1 MPFAFRLE
9 ASSDGAR
16 AGTLVT
22 DHCELPTPVFM
33 PVGTQAT
40 VKGTTIDGIVDTG
53 ARILLGNTYHLCMR
67 PGADLIE
74 HAGGLHRFMGWDGA
88 ILTDSGGYQVFSL
101 ASLRRLGD
109 DGVRFRSHVDGSLHM
124 FTPESVMAAQA
135 RIGADILMS
144 FDYFG
149 GIPCA
154 RPDAEHSVALTT
166 AWARRGRAV
175 NGARFNRHGWEQVV
189 FGIVQGAEYPD
200 LRRRSAEEITALD
213 FPGYAIGGLAVG
225 EDRDLTREITELCA
239 AMLPADR
246 PRYLM
251 GMGTPL
257 DLVEGVARGVDMF
270 DCVLP
275 TRNGRTGTVFT
286 RDGRVVL
293 KNAAHHH
300 DFAPI
305 DAECACLV
313 CRRHTRAYLRHLFLA
328 GEMLGPMLA
337 TQHNLHFFADVMREA
352 RRAILD
358 GSFASWRVAFVDRYA
373 RGESARVRDHEGRQ
387 RRTS

>member
-1 MPFAFRLE
+1 MPFSFHVE
-9 ASSDGAR
+9 ACSGSAR
-16 AGTLVT
+16 AGRVVT
-22 DHCELPTPVFM
+22 DHGVIPTPVFM

-40 VKGTTIDGIVDTG
+40 VKGATIEGILETG

-67 PGADLIE
+67 PGVELIDR
-74 HAGGLHRFMGWDGA
+74 AGGLHRFMGWDGA

-124 FTPESVMAAQA
+124 FTPESVMTAQA
-135 RIGADILMS
+135 RIGADIIMS

-149 GIPCA
+149 GIPCP
-154 RPDAEHSVALTT
+154 RPDAEQSAALTT

-175 NGARFNRHGWEQVV
+175 NGARFNRSGWEQVV
-189 FGIVQGAEYPD
+189 FGIVQGAEYED
-200 LRRRSAEEITALD
+200 LRRRSAGEIMDLD

-225 EDRDLTREITELCA
+225 EDKQLTRDIIELCT
-239 AMLPADR
+239 AMLPTDR

-257 DLVEGVARGVDMF
+257 DLVEGIARGVDMY

-293 KNAAHHH
+293 KNATHVD
-300 DFAPI
+300 DFTPI
-305 DAECACLV
+305 DSECGCST
-313 CRRHTRAYLRHLFLA
+313 CRRHTRSYLRHLFMV

-337 TQHNLHFFADVMREA
+337 TQHNLHFYADVMRAA
-352 RRAILD
+352 RASIID
-358 GSFASWRVAFVDRYA
+358 GTFGSWRTAFVDRYSRGEAA
-373 RGESARVRDHEGRQ
+373 RGRDQEGNQ
-387 RRTS
+387 RRIS

>member
-1 MPFAFRLE
+1 MPFAFHLD
-9 ASSDGAR
+9 AAGDGAR
-16 AGTLVT
+16 AGRIVT
-22 DHCELPTPVFM
+22 DHGEFPTPVFM

-40 VKGTTIDGIVDTG
+40 VKGVTVEGIADTG

-74 HAGGLHRFMGWDGA
+74 RAGGLHKFMGWDGA

-109 DGVRFRSHVDGSLHM
+109 EGVRFRSHVDGSLHM
-124 FTPESVMAAQA
+124 FTPESVMTAQA
-135 RIGADILMS
+135 RIGADIIMS

-149 GIPCA
+149 GIPCPRA
-154 RPDAEHSVALTT
+154 EAEHSVALTT

-175 NGARFNRHGWEQVV
+175 NGARFNRNGWEQVV
-189 FGIVQGAEYPD
+189 FGIVQGAEYED
-200 LRRRSAEEITALD
+200 LRRRSAEEIVALD

-225 EDRDLTREITELCA
+225 EDRQQTRDITEYTA
-239 AMLPADR
+239 AMLPADK

-293 KNAAHHH
+293 KNAVHQD
-300 DFAPI
+300 DFTPL
-305 DAECACLV
+305 DAECTCST
-313 CRRHTRAYLRHLFLA
+313 CQRHTRSYLRHLFIA

-352 RRAILD
+352 RRAVVD
-358 GSFASWRVAFVDRYA
+358 GTFSSWRTAFVERYE
-373 RGESARVRDHEGRQ
+373 RGETARARDHEDRQ
-387 RRTS
+387 RRIS

>member
-1 MPFAFRLE
+1 
-9 ASSDGAR
+9 
-16 AGTLVT
+16 
-22 DHCELPTPVFM
+22 M

-40 VKGTTIDGIVDTG
+40 VKGTTIDGILDTG

-67 PGADLIE
+67 PGVDLIDR
-74 HAGGLHRFMGWDGA
+74 AGGLHRFMGWEGA

-101 ASLRRLGD
+101 ANLRRLGD

-124 FTPESVMAAQA
+124 FTPESVMTAQA

-149 GIPCA
+149 GIPCP
-154 RPDAEHSVALTT
+154 RPDAERSVALTT

-175 NGARFNRHGWEQVV
+175 NGARFNRSGWEQVV
-189 FGIVQGAEYPD
+189 FGIVQGAEYED
-200 LRRRSAEEITALD
+200 LRRRSAQEIMELD

-225 EDRDLTREITELCA
+225 EDKQLTRDIIELCT

-257 DLVEGVARGVDMF
+257 DLVEGIARGVDMY

-293 KNAAHHH
+293 KNAAHVD

-305 DAECACLV
+305 DAQCACST
-313 CRRHTRAYLRHLFLA
+313 CRRHTRAYLRHLFMV

-352 RRAILD
+352 RSSIVE
-358 GSFASWRVAFVDRYA
+358 GKFESWRVAFVDRYA
-373 RGESARVRDHEGRQ
+373 RGEAARVRDHVGNQ

>member
-1 MPFAFRLE
+1 MPFAFHLDAR
-9 ASSDGAR
+9 SGSAR
-16 AGTLVT
+16 AGRITT
-22 DHCELPTPVFM
+22 DHGEFSTPVFM

-40 VKGTTIDGIVDTG
+40 VKGVTFDGIAETG
-53 ARILLGNTYHLCMR
+53 ARIMLGNNYHLCMR
-67 PGADLIE
+67 PGVELIE
-74 HAGGLHRFMGWDGA
+74 RAGGLHKFMGWDGA

-124 FTPESVMAAQA
+124 FTPESVLAAQA

-149 GIPCA
+149 GIPCP

-175 NGARFNRHGWEQVV
+175 NGARFNVNGWEQVV
-189 FGIVQGAEYPD
+189 FGIVQGAEYED
-200 LRRRSAEEITALD
+200 LRRRSAGEIIDLD

-225 EDRDLTREITELCA
+225 EDKQQTRDITELA
-239 AMLPADR
+239 ASLLPETK

-257 DLVEGVARGVDMF
+257 DLVEAVARGVDMF

-293 KNAAHHH
+293 KNAVNQD
-300 DFAPI
+300 DFTPL
-305 DAECACLV
+305 DAECKCST
-313 CRRHTRAYLRHLFLA
+313 CRRHTRAYLRHLFLT

-337 TQHNLHFFADVMREA
+337 TQHNLHFFADVMRGA
-352 RRAILD
+352 RRAIVD
-358 GSFASWRVAFVDRYA
+358 DTFASWRSAFVDRYS
-373 RGESARVRDHEGRQ
+373 RGEAARVRDHDDRQ
-387 RRTS
+387 RRIS

>member
-1 MPFAFRLE
+1 MPFAFHLE
-9 ASSDGAR
+9 ARAGGAR
-16 AGTLVT
+16 AGRIVT
-22 DHCELPTPVFM
+22 DHGEFPTPVFM

-40 VKGTTIDGIVDTG
+40 VKGTTFENIEDTG
-53 ARILLGNTYHLCMR
+53 ARIMLGNTYHLCMR
-67 PGADLIE
+67 PGAELIE
-74 HAGGLHRFMGWDGA
+74 RAGGLHRFMGWNGA

-124 FTPESVMAAQA
+124 FTPESVMTAQA
-135 RIGADILMS
+135 RIGADIIMS

-149 GIPCA
+149 AIPCA
-154 RPDAEHSVALTT
+154 REEAEKSVALTT

-175 NGARFNRHGWEQVV
+175 NGARFDRNGWEQVV
-189 FGIVQGAEYPD
+189 FGIVQGAEYED
-200 LRRRSAEEITALD
+200 LRRRSAGELLELD

-225 EDRDLTREITELCA
+225 EDRRQTRDITELCA
-239 AMLPADR
+239 AMLPDDR

-286 RDGRVVL
+286 RDGRLVL
-293 KNAAHHH
+293 KNAVHGD
-300 DFAPI
+300 DFGPV
-305 DAECACLV
+305 DSECTCATCA
-313 CRRHTRAYLRHLFLA
+313 RHTRAYLRHLFLA

-337 TQHNLHFFADVMREA
+337 TRHNLHFFADVMREA
-352 RRAILD
+352 RAAIV
-358 GSFASWRVAFVDRYA
+358 GGTFTAWRSAFVDRYS
-373 RGESARVRDHEGRQ
+373 RGEAARVRHHEERQ
-387 RRTS
+387 RRIS

>member
-1 MPFAFRLE
+1 MPFAFHLE
-9 ASSDGAR
+9 AASGSAR
-16 AGTLVT
+16 AGRIVT
-22 DHCELPTPVFM
+22 DHGEFPTPVFM

-40 VKGTTIDGIVDTG
+40 VKGTTIDGIWETG
-53 ARILLGNTYHLCMR
+53 ARILLGNTYHLYMR
-67 PGADLIE
+67 PGVELIE
-74 HAGGLHRFMGWDGA
+74 RAGGLHRFMGWEGA

-149 GIPCA
+149 GIPCP
-154 RPDAEHSVALTT
+154 RDEAERSVALTT
-166 AWARRGRAV
+166 AWARRGRDV
-175 NGARFNRHGWEQVV
+175 NGARFNRNGYEQVV
-189 FGIVQGAEYPD
+189 FGIVQGAEYED
-200 LRRRSAEEITALD
+200 LRRRSLEEITALD

-225 EDRDLTREITELCA
+225 EDKNLTRDITELCA
-239 AMLPADR
+239 SLLPTDR

-257 DLVEGVARGVDMF
+257 DLVEGIARGVDMY

-293 KNAAHHH
+293 KNAVHHD
-300 DFAPI
+300 DFAPL
-305 DAECACLV
+305 DAACGCST
-313 CRRHTRAYLRHLFLA
+313 CRRHTRAYMRHLFMA

-337 TQHNLHFFADVMREA
+337 TQHNLHFYADVMRDARQAIVEGRFEA
-352 RRAILD
+352 WRA
-358 GSFASWRVAFVDRYA
+358 AFVDRYA
-373 RGESARVRDHEGRQ
+373 RGEAARVRDDVGNQ
-387 RRTS
+387 RRIS

>member
-1 MPFAFRLE
+1 MPFAFHLD
-9 ASSDGAR
+9 ATSDGAR
-16 AGTLVT
+16 AGRIAT
-22 DHCELPTPVFM
+22 DHGEFPTPVFM

-40 VKGTTIDGIVDTG
+40 VKGVTIDGLADTG

-67 PGADLIE
+67 PGPELIE
-74 HAGGLHRFMGWDGA
+74 RAGGLHKFMGWDGA

-101 ASLRRLGD
+101 ASLRRLGE

-124 FTPESVMAAQA
+124 FTPESVMTAQA
-135 RIGADILMS
+135 RIGADIIMS
-144 FDYFG
+144 FDYFS
-149 GIPCA
+149 GIPCT
-154 RPDAEHSVALTT
+154 REDAEQSVRLTT
-166 AWARRGRAV
+166 AWAARGRAV
-175 NGARFNRHGWEQVV
+175 NGARFNRNGWEQVV
-189 FGIVQGAEYPD
+189 FGIVQGAEYED
-200 LRRRSAEEITALD
+200 LRRQSAEEITALD

-225 EDRDLTREITELCA
+225 EDKQQTRDITEYTA
-239 AMLPADR
+239 AMLPAGK

-293 KNAAHHH
+293 KNAAHQE
-300 DFAPI
+300 DFTPLDQA
-305 DAECACLV
+305 CACST
-313 CRRHTRAYLRHLFLA
+313 CRRHTRAYLRHLFMV

-358 GSFASWRVAFVDRYA
+358 GTFATWRAAFVERYE
-373 RGESARVRDHEGRQ
+373 RGESARARDHEDRQ
-387 RRTS
+387 RRIS

>member
-1 MPFAFRLE
+1 MPFAFHLE
-9 ASSDGAR
+9 ARSDGAR
-16 AGTLVT
+16 AGRIVT
-22 DHCELPTPVFM
+22 DHAEIPTPVFM

-40 VKGTTIDGIVDTG
+40 VKGTTIDGILETG

-67 PGADLIE
+67 PGVELIDR
-74 HAGGLHRFMGWDGA
+74 AGGLHKFMGWEGA

-124 FTPESVMAAQA
+124 FTPESVMNAQA

-149 GIPCA
+149 GIPCP

-166 AWARRGRAV
+166 AWAKRGRAV
-175 NGARFNRHGWEQVV
+175 NGARFNRSGWEQVV
-189 FGIVQGAEYPD
+189 FGIVQGAEYED
-200 LRRRSAEEITALD
+200 LRRRSAEEIMALD

-225 EDRDLTREITELCA
+225 EDKQLTRDITELTA
-239 AMLPADR
+239 SLLPDDR

-257 DLVEGVARGVDMF
+257 DLVEGIARGVDMY

-293 KNAAHHH
+293 KNATHLE
-300 DFAPI
+300 DFAPL
-305 DAECACLV
+305 DAECGCMA
-313 CRRHTRAYLRHLFLA
+313 CRRHTRAYLRHLFMV

-337 TQHNLHFFADVMREA
+337 TQHNLYFFADVMREA
-352 RRAILD
+352 RAAIVN
-358 GSFASWRVAFVDRYA
+358 GTFASWRAAFVDRYT
-373 RGESARVRDHEGRQ
+373 RGESARAREHENKQ

>member
-1 MPFAFRLE
+1 MPFAFHLE
-9 ASSDGAR
+9 ARSDGAR
-16 AGTLVT
+16 AGRIVT
-22 DHCELPTPVFM
+22 DHAEIPTPVFM

-40 VKGTTIDGIVDTG
+40 VKGATIEGILATA

-67 PGADLIE
+67 PGVDLIE
-74 HAGGLHRFMGWDGA
+74 SAGGLHTFMSWDGA

-124 FTPESVMAAQA
+124 FTPESVMTAQA
-135 RIGADILMS
+135 RIGADIIMS

-154 RPDAEHSVALTT
+154 REEAERSVALTS
-166 AWARRGRAV
+166 AWAKRGRAV
-175 NGARFNRHGWEQVV
+175 NGARFNRSGWEQVV
-189 FGIVQGAEYPD
+189 FGIVQGAEYED
-200 LRRRSAEEITALD
+200 LRRRSADEIMALD

-225 EDRDLTREITELCA
+225 EDKQQTRDITELTA
-239 AMLPADR
+239 SLLPEDR

-251 GMGTPL
+251 GMGTPV
-257 DLVEGVARGVDMF
+257 DLVEGIARGVDMY

-275 TRNGRTGTVFT
+275 TRNGRTGTVFA

-293 KNAAHHH
+293 KNAVHVN
-300 DFAPI
+300 DFNPL
-305 DAECACLV
+305 DAECACST
-313 CRRHTRAYLRHLFLA
+313 CRRHTRAYLRHLFMA
-328 GEMLGPMLA
+328 EEMLGPMLA
-337 TQHNLHFFADVMREA
+337 TQHNLYFFADVMREA
-352 RRAILD
+352 RAAIVN
-358 GSFASWRVAFVDRYA
+358 GTFASWRAAFVDRYM
-373 RGESARVRDHEGRQ
+373 RGESARARDHENKQ

>member
-1 MPFAFRLE
+1 MPFGFHLE
-9 ASSDGAR
+9 ARSGAAR
-16 AGTLVT
+16 AGRLVT
-22 DHCELPTPVFM
+22 DHGEIPTPVFM

-40 VKGTTIDGIVDTG
+40 VKGTTVEGLLETG
-53 ARILLGNTYHLCMR
+53 ARLILGNTYHLCMR
-67 PGADLIE
+67 PGVDLIE
-74 HAGGLHRFMGWDGA
+74 RAGGLHRFMGWEGA

-109 DGVRFRSHVDGSLHM
+109 DGVRFRSHVDGSLHL
-124 FTPESVMAAQA
+124 FTPESVMGAQA

-149 GIPCA
+149 GIPCP

-166 AWARRGRAV
+166 AWAKRGRAV
-175 NGARFNRHGWEQVV
+175 NGARFNRSGHEQVI
-189 FGIVQGAEYPD
+189 FGIVQGAEHED
-200 LRRRSAEEITALD
+200 LRRRSAEEIMELD

-225 EDRDLTREITELCA
+225 EDRQQTRDITELTA
-239 AMLPADR
+239 ALLPEDR

-257 DLVEGVARGVDMF
+257 DLVEGIARGVDMY

-293 KNAAHHH
+293 KNAVHAD

-305 DAECACLV
+305 DAECRCST
-313 CRRHTRAYLRHLFLA
+313 CRRHTRAYLRHLFMA

-337 TQHNLHFFADVMREA
+337 TQHNLYFFSDVMREA
-352 RRAILD
+352 RASIAGGR
-358 GSFASWRVAFVDRYA
+358 FESWRVAFVDRYA
-373 RGESARVRDHEGRQ
+373 RGEAARFREPGNQ
-387 RRTS
+387 RRMS

>member
-1 MPFAFRLE
+1 MPFAFHLD
-9 ASSDGAR
+9 ATSDRAR
-16 AGTLVT
+16 AGRVVT
-22 DHCELPTPVFM
+22 DHGEIPTPVFM

-40 VKGTTIDGIVDTG
+40 VKGVTIEGIESTG

-67 PGADLIE
+67 PGPELIE
-74 HAGGLHRFMGWDGA
+74 RAGGLHRFMGWDGA

-124 FTPESVMAAQA
+124 FTPESVMTAQA

-149 GIPCA
+149 GIPCP
-154 RPDAEHSVALTT
+154 RPDAEQSVALTT
-166 AWARRGRAV
+166 AWAKRGRAV
-175 NGARFNRHGWEQVV
+175 NGARFNKHGWEQVV
-189 FGIVQGAEYPD
+189 FGIVQGAEYED
-200 LRRRSAEEITALD
+200 LRRRSAEEIVALD

-225 EDRDLTREITELCA
+225 EDKAQTRDITELA
-239 AMLPADR
+239 ASLLPADR

-257 DLVEGVARGVDMF
+257 DLVEAVARGVDMF

-293 KNAAHHH
+293 KNATHQE
-300 DFAPI
+300 DYTPL
-305 DAECACLV
+305 DLECTCTT
-313 CRRHTRAYLRHLFLA
+313 CRRHTRAYLRHLFMV

-352 RRAILD
+352 RRAIVN
-358 GSFASWRVAFVDRYA
+358 GSFASWRAAFVERYE
-373 RGESARVRDHEGRQ
+373 RGESARARDHEDRQ
-387 RRTS
+387 RRIS

>member
-1 MPFAFRLE
+1 MPFVFHLDA
-9 ASSDGAR
+9 ASGGAR
-16 AGTLVT
+16 AGRIVT
-22 DHCELPTPVFM
+22 DHGEFPTPVFM

-40 VKGTTIDGIVDTG
+40 VKGATIDGLTDTG

-67 PGADLIE
+67 PGPELIE
-74 HAGGLHRFMGWDGA
+74 RAGGLHRFMGWDGA

-124 FTPESVMAAQA
+124 FTPESVMTAQA
-135 RIGADILMS
+135 RIGADIIMS
-144 FDYFG
+144 FDYFS
-149 GIPCA
+149 GIPCT
-154 RPDAEHSVALTT
+154 REDAERSVQLTS
-166 AWARRGRAV
+166 AWAKRGRAV
-175 NGARFNRHGWEQVV
+175 NGARFNRNGWEQVV
-189 FGIVQGAEYPD
+189 FGIVQGAEYED
-200 LRRRSAEEITALD
+200 LRQRSAEEIIALD

-225 EDRDLTREITELCA
+225 EDKQLTRDITEFTA
-239 AMLPADR
+239 AMLPSNK

-257 DLVEGVARGVDMF
+257 DLVESVARGVDMF

-293 KNAAHHH
+293 KNAANQD
-300 DFAPI
+300 DFTPL
-305 DAECACLV
+305 DVECTCST
-313 CRRHTRAYLRHLFLA
+313 CRRHTRAYLRHLFLV

-352 RRAILD
+352 RRAIVD
-358 GSFASWRVAFVDRYA
+358 GNFAAWRVAFVERYE
-373 RGESARVRDHEGRQ
+373 RGESARARDHEERQ
-387 RRTS
+387 RRIS

>member
-9 ASSDGAR
+9 ASSHGAR

-22 DHCELPTPVFM
+22 DHCEIPTPVFM

-40 VKGTTIDGIVDTG
+40 VKGTTIDGILDTG

-67 PGADLIE
+67 PGVDLIE
-74 HAGGLHRFMGWDGA
+74 RAGGLHKFMGWEGA

-149 GIPCA
+149 GIPCP

-166 AWARRGRAV
+166 AWARRGREV
-175 NGARFNRHGWEQVV
+175 NGARFNLRGYEQVV
-189 FGIVQGAEYPD
+189 FGIVQGAEYED
-200 LRRRSAEEITALD
+200 LRRRSAQEIMELD

-225 EDRDLTREITELCA
+225 EDKQQTRDIVELCA
-239 AMLPADR
+239 AMLPIDR

-293 KNAAHHH
+293 KNAAHTS

-305 DAECACLV
+305 DAQCGCST

-328 GEMLGPMLA
+328 EEMLGPMLA

-352 RRAILD
+352 RAAIVED
-358 GSFASWRVAFVDRYA
+358 RFESWRSDFVERYQ
-373 RGESARVRDHEGRQ
+373 RGEAARVRDSVDNQ
-387 RRTS
+387 RRIS

>member
-1 MPFAFRLE
+1 MPFAFHLE
-9 ASSDGAR
+9 ARSQGAR
-16 AGTLVT
+16 AGRIVT
-22 DHCELPTPVFM
+22 DHAEIPTPVFM

-40 VKGTTIDGIVDTG
+40 VKGVAIEGIQDTG

-67 PGADLIE
+67 PGVALIE
-74 HAGGLHRFMGWDGA
+74 RAGGLHRFMGWDGA

-109 DGVRFRSHVDGSLHM
+109 DGVRFRSHVDGSLHL

-135 RIGADILMS
+135 RIGADIIMS

-149 GIPCA
+149 GIPCP

-166 AWARRGRAV
+166 AWAKRGRAV
-175 NGARFNRHGWEQVV
+175 NGARFNRSGHEQVV
-189 FGIVQGAEYPD
+189 FGIVQGAEYAD
-200 LRRRSAEEITALD
+200 LRRRSVEEITELD

-225 EDRDLTREITELCA
+225 EDKQQTRDITELTA
-239 AMLPADR
+239 ALLPADR

-257 DLVEGVARGVDMF
+257 DLVEGIARGVDMY

-293 KNAAHHH
+293 KNAAHTS
-300 DFAPI
+300 DFSPI
-305 DAECACLV
+305 DPDCRCQA
-313 CRRHTRAYLRHLFLA
+313 CRRHTRAYLRHLFIA

-337 TQHNLHFFADVMREA
+337 SQHNLHFFADVMREA
-352 RRAILD
+352 RNAILED
-358 GSFASWRVAFVDRYA
+358 RFETWRTTFVDRYE
-373 RGESARVRDHEGRQ
+373 RGEATRSNSTEHQ
-387 RRTS
+387 RRVP

>member
-1 MPFAFRLE
+1 MPFAFHLE
-9 ASSDGAR
+9 AQSGHAR
-16 AGTLVT
+16 AGRVTT
-22 DHCELPTPVFM
+22 DHGEFPTPVFM

-40 VKGTTIDGIVDTG
+40 VKGVTNDGIRDTG

-67 PGADLIE
+67 PGVELIE
-74 HAGGLHRFMGWDGA
+74 RAGGLHKFMGWDGA

-124 FTPESVMAAQA
+124 FTPESVMTAQA

-144 FDYFG
+144 FDYFCE
-149 GIPCA
+149 IPSA
-154 RPDAEHSVALTT
+154 HADSEHSVALTS

-175 NGARFNRHGWEQVV
+175 NGARFNRNGYEQVV
-189 FGIVQGAEYPD
+189 FGIVQGAEHPD
-200 LRRRSAEEITALD
+200 LRRRSLEEIVGLD

-225 EDRDLTREITELCA
+225 EDKDQTRDITELVA
-239 AMLPADR
+239 SGLPADR

-257 DLVEGVARGVDMF
+257 DLVEGIARGVDMY
-270 DCVLP
+270 DCVMP

-293 KNAAHHH
+293 KNAAHVD
-300 DFAPI
+300 DFTPL
-305 DAECACLV
+305 DHECACST
-313 CRRHTRAYLRHLFLA
+313 CRQHTRAYLRHLFIA

-337 TQHNLHFFADVMREA
+337 TRHNLHFYADVMREA
-352 RRAILD
+352 RQSIMD
-358 GSFASWRVAFVDRYA
+358 GHFESWRAAFVDRYS
-373 RGESARVRDHEGRQ
+373 RGEAARIRHHEENQ
-387 RRTS
+387 RRIS

>member
-1 MPFAFRLE
+1 
-9 ASSDGAR
+9 
-16 AGTLVT
+16 
-22 DHCELPTPVFM
+22 
-33 PVGTQAT
+33 
-40 VKGTTIDGIVDTG
+40 
-53 ARILLGNTYHLCMR
+53 MR
-67 PGADLIE
+67 PGVELIDR
-74 HAGGLHRFMGWDGA
+74 AGGLHKFMGWDRA

-124 FTPESVMAAQA
+124 FTPESVMTAQA
-135 RIGADILMS
+135 RIGADIIMS

-149 GIPCA
+149 GIPCP

-166 AWARRGRAV
+166 AWAKRGRAV
-175 NGARFNRHGWEQVV
+175 NGARFNRNGYEQVV
-189 FGIVQGAEYPD
+189 FGIVQGAEYED
-200 LRRRSAEEITALD
+200 LRRHSAEEITSLD

-225 EDRDLTREITELCA
+225 EDKQQTRDITELSA
-239 AMLPADR
+239 ALLPTDR

-257 DLVEGVARGVDMF
+257 DLVEAVARGVDMF

-293 KNAAHHH
+293 KNAANVD
-300 DFAPI
+300 DFTPL
-305 DAECACLV
+305 DAGCGCST
-313 CRRHTRAYLRHLFLA
+313 CRRHTRSYLRHLFMA

-337 TQHNLHFFADVMREA
+337 TQHNLFFFADVMREA
-352 RRAILD
+352 RQSILD
-358 GSFASWRVAFVDRYA
+358 GTFASWRSTFVDRYS
-373 RGESARVRDHEGRQ
+373 RGESARSRDHENHHQ
-387 RRTS
+387 RRMS

>member
-1 MPFAFRLE
+1 MPFAFHLD
-9 ASSDGAR
+9 ATADGAR
-16 AGTLVT
+16 AGRIVT
-22 DHCELPTPVFM
+22 DHGEFPTPVFM

-40 VKGTTIDGIVDTG
+40 VKGVTIEGIADTG
-53 ARILLGNTYHLCMR
+53 ACILLGNTYHLCMR
-67 PGADLIE
+67 PGPELIE
-74 HAGGLHRFMGWDGA
+74 RAGGLHKFMGWDGP

-101 ASLRRLGD
+101 ASLRRLGE

-124 FTPESVMAAQA
+124 FTPESVMNAQA
-135 RIGADILMS
+135 RIGADIIMS
-144 FDYFG
+144 FDYFS
-149 GIPCA
+149 GIPCT
-154 RPDAEHSVALTT
+154 RENAEQSVQLTT

-175 NGARFNRHGWEQVV
+175 NGARFNRNGWEQVV
-189 FGIVQGAEYPD
+189 FGIVQGAEYED
-200 LRRRSAEEITALD
+200 LRKRSAEEIIALD

-225 EDRDLTREITELCA
+225 EDKQLTRDITEFTS
-239 AMLPADR
+239 AMLPGNK

-251 GMGTPL
+251 GMGTPM

-293 KNAAHHH
+293 KNAANQE
-300 DFAPI
+300 DFTPL
-305 DAECACLV
+305 DAECACST
-313 CRRHTRAYLRHLFLA
+313 CRRHTRAYLRHLFMV

-352 RRAILD
+352 RRAIVN
-358 GSFASWRVAFVDRYA
+358 GNFAAWRAAFVERYE
-373 RGESARVRDHEGRQ
+373 RGESARARDHEDRQ
-387 RRTS
+387 RRIS

>member
-1 MPFAFRLE
+1 MPFAFHLE
-9 ASSDGAR
+9 ARSHGAR
-16 AGTLVT
+16 AGRIVT
-22 DHCELPTPVFM
+22 DHGEFHTPVFM

-40 VKGTTIDGIVDTG
+40 VKGVTTESIEDTG
-53 ARILLGNTYHLCMR
+53 ARILLGNAYHLCMR
-67 PGADLIE
+67 PGVELIE
-74 HAGGLHRFMGWDGA
+74 RAGGLHRFMAWSGA

-149 GIPCA
+149 GIPCP
-154 RPDAEHSVALTT
+154 RPDAEHSVTLTT

-175 NGARFNRHGWEQVV
+175 NGERFHRNGYEQVV
-189 FGIVQGAEYPD
+189 FGIVQGAEYED
-200 LRRRSAEEITALD
+200 LRRRSAEEIVSLD

-225 EDRDLTREITELCA
+225 EDKEQTRDITELTA
-239 AMLPADR
+239 ALLPENK

-286 RDGRVVL
+286 RDGRLVL
-293 KNAAHHH
+293 KNAAHQD
-300 DFAPI
+300 DFTPL
-305 DAECACLV
+305 DAECQCATCT
-313 CRRHTRAYLRHLFLA
+313 RHTRAYLRHLFLA

-337 TQHNLHFFADVMREA
+337 TRHNLHFYADVMRDA
-352 RRAILD
+352 RRAIVN
-358 GSFASWRVAFVDRYA
+358 GEFASWRAAFVDRYS
-373 RGESARVRDHEGRQ
+373 RGETARVRDHEARQ
-387 RRTS
+387 RRIS

>member
-1 MPFAFRLE
+1 MPFAFHLD
-9 ASSDGAR
+9 AQSGSAR
-16 AGTLVT
+16 AGRVIT
-22 DHCELPTPVFM
+22 DHAEILTPVFM

-40 VKGTTIDGIVDTG
+40 VKGVTNDGIRDTG
-53 ARILLGNTYHLCMR
+53 ARILIGNTYHLCMR
-67 PGADLIE
+67 PGVELIE
-74 HAGGLHRFMGWDGA
+74 RAGGLHKFMGWDGA

-124 FTPESVMAAQA
+124 FTPESVMTAQA

-149 GIPCA
+149 EIPSPYA
-154 RPDAEHSVALTT
+154 DAERSVALTT

-175 NGARFNRHGWEQVV
+175 NGGRFNRSGYEQVV
-189 FGIVQGAEYPD
+189 FGIVQGAEHPD
-200 LRRRSAEEITALD
+200 LRRRSLEEIVALD

-225 EDRDLTREITELCA
+225 EDKGQTRDITELCA
-239 AMLPADR
+239 AMLPIDR

-257 DLVEGVARGVDMF
+257 DLVEGIARGVDMY
-270 DCVLP
+270 DCVMP

-293 KNAAHHH
+293 KNAVNLD
-300 DFAPI
+300 DFTPL
-305 DAECACLV
+305 DAECACST
-313 CRRHTRAYLRHLFLA
+313 CRSHTRAYLRHLFIA

-337 TQHNLHFFADVMREA
+337 TQHNLHFYADVMREA
-352 RRAILD
+352 RQAIMN
-358 GSFASWRVAFVDRYA
+358 GRFESWRAAFSDRYS
-373 RGESARVRDHEGRQ
+373 RGETARIRHHEENQ
-387 RRTS
+387 RRIS

>member
-1 MPFAFRLE
+1 MPFSFHLDA
-9 ASSDGAR
+9 ASGAAR
-16 AGTLVT
+16 AGRVVT
-22 DHCELPTPVFM
+22 DHGEFPTPVFM

-40 VKGTTIDGIVDTG
+40 VKGVTIDGLIDTG

-67 PGADLIE
+67 PGPELIQR
-74 HAGGLHRFMGWDGA
+74 AGGLHKFMGWDGA

-124 FTPESVMAAQA
+124 FTPESVMNAQA
-135 RIGADILMS
+135 RIGADIIMS

-149 GIPCA
+149 GIPCP

-166 AWARRGRAV
+166 AWARRGRDV
-175 NGARFNRHGWEQVV
+175 NGARFNQHGWEQVV
-189 FGIVQGAEYPD
+189 FGIVQGAEYED
-200 LRRRSAEEITALD
+200 LRRRSAEEIVALD

-225 EDRDLTREITELCA
+225 EDKQQTRDITEYAA
-239 AMLPADR
+239 AMLPTHK

-293 KNAAHHH
+293 KNAVHAQ
-300 DFAPI
+300 DFTPL
-305 DAECACLV
+305 DAECNCTT

-337 TQHNLHFFADVMREA
+337 TQHNLHFFQDVMREA
-352 RRAILD
+352 RVAIVEDRFAAWRAA
-358 GSFASWRVAFVDRYA
+358 FADRYE
-373 RGESARVRDHEGRQ
+373 RGETARARDHEDRQ
-387 RRTS
+387 RRIS

>member
-1 MPFAFRLE
+1 MPFAFHLE
-9 ASSDGAR
+9 ARSERAR
-16 AGTLVT
+16 AGRVVT
-22 DHCELPTPVFM
+22 DHGEFPTPVFM

-40 VKGTTIDGIVDTG
+40 VKGVTNDDIAATG

-67 PGADLIE
+67 PGVELIE
-74 HAGGLHRFMGWDGA
+74 RAGGLHRFMGWDGA

-149 GIPCA
+149 GIPCP

-166 AWARRGRAV
+166 AWARRGRDV
-175 NGARFNRHGWEQVV
+175 NGARFNKNGWEQVV
-189 FGIVQGAEYPD
+189 FGIVQGAEFED
-200 LRRRSAEEITALD
+200 LRRRSAAELVDLD

-225 EDRDLTREITELCA
+225 EDKDLTRDITELA
-239 AMLPADR
+239 ASLLPEEK

-257 DLVEGVARGVDMF
+257 DLVEAVARGVDMF

-293 KNAAHHH
+293 KNAVNQD
-300 DFAPI
+300 DFTPL
-305 DAECACLV
+305 DAECNCAT
-313 CRRHTRAYLRHLFLA
+313 CRSHTRAYLRHLFIA

-337 TQHNLHFFADVMREA
+337 TRHNLHFFADVMREA
-352 RRAILD
+352 RRSIVD
-358 GSFASWRVAFVDRYA
+358 GTFATWRAAFVDRYS
-373 RGESARVRDHEGRQ
+373 RGEAARVRDHDDRQ
-387 RRTS
+387 RRIS

>member
-1 MPFAFRLE
+1 MPFVFHLDA
-9 ASSDGAR
+9 ASGGAR
-16 AGTLVT
+16 AGRIVT
-22 DHCELPTPVFM
+22 DHGEFPTPVFM

-40 VKGTTIDGIVDTG
+40 VKGATIDGLTDTG

-67 PGADLIE
+67 PGPELIE
-74 HAGGLHRFMGWDGA
+74 RAGGLHRFMGWDGA

-124 FTPESVMAAQA
+124 FTPESVMTAQA
-135 RIGADILMS
+135 RIGADIIMS
-144 FDYFG
+144 FDYFS
-149 GIPCA
+149 GIPCT
-154 RPDAEHSVALTT
+154 REDAERSVQLTS
-166 AWARRGRAV
+166 AWAKRGRAV
-175 NGARFNRHGWEQVV
+175 NGARFNRNGWEQVV
-189 FGIVQGAEYPD
+189 FGIVQGAEYED
-200 LRRRSAEEITALD
+200 LRQRSAEEIIALD

-225 EDRDLTREITELCA
+225 EDKQLTRDITEFTA
-239 AMLPADR
+239 AMLPSNK

-257 DLVEGVARGVDMF
+257 DLVESVARGVDMF

-293 KNAAHHH
+293 KNAANQE
-300 DFAPI
+300 DFTPL
-305 DAECACLV
+305 DVECTCST
-313 CRRHTRAYLRHLFLA
+313 CRRHTRAYLRHLFLV

-352 RRAILD
+352 RRAIVD
-358 GSFASWRVAFVDRYA
+358 GNFAAWRVAFVERYE
-373 RGESARVRDHEGRQ
+373 RGESARARDHEERQ
-387 RRTS
+387 RRIS

>member
-1 MPFAFRLE
+1 MPFAFHLD
-9 ASSDGAR
+9 ATSDGAR
-16 AGTLVT
+16 AGRIAT
-22 DHCELPTPVFM
+22 DHGEFPTPVFM

-40 VKGTTIDGIVDTG
+40 VKGVTIDGLIDTG

-67 PGADLIE
+67 PGPELIE
-74 HAGGLHRFMGWDGA
+74 RAGGLHKFMGWDGA

-124 FTPESVMAAQA
+124 FTPESVMTAQA
-135 RIGADILMS
+135 RIGADIIMS
-144 FDYFG
+144 FDYFS
-149 GIPCA
+149 GIPCT
-154 RPDAEHSVALTT
+154 REDAEQSVALTT

-175 NGARFNRHGWEQVV
+175 NGARFNRNGWEQVV
-189 FGIVQGAEYPD
+189 FGIVQGAEYED
-200 LRRRSAEEITALD
+200 LRRRSAEEIVGLD

-225 EDRDLTREITELCA
+225 EDKELTRDITELTA
-239 AMLPADR
+239 SLLPAEK

-293 KNAAHHH
+293 KNAANQE
-300 DFAPI
+300 DFTPL
-305 DAECACLV
+305 DAECTCST
-313 CRRHTRAYLRHLFLA
+313 CRRHTRAYLRHLFMV

-352 RRAILD
+352 RRAIVS
-358 GSFASWRVAFVDRYA
+358 GTFASWRAAFVERYE
-373 RGESARVRDHEGRQ
+373 RGESARARDHEDRQ
-387 RRTS
+387 RRIS